1 MSKEEFRENFYL
13 GKEISPQG
21 DGEGEPLYLT
31 PKDLTTHAL
40 CLGMTGSGKTGLGI
54 ALIEEAALQGIPSI
68 VIDPKGDLG
77 NLMLTFK
84 ELTKE
89 AFLPWIDKAE
99 AERKGE
105 SAEKIA
111 LEIAKKWKEGL
122 SKWGES
128 ESDIKRLLEKVD
140 INIYTPASR
149 AGIPLSILS
158 SFKAPSDE
166 LLLDTT
172 LLRDRIL
179 SITSSL
185 LGLLG
190 IDADPIKSREHI
202 LISNII
208 EKLWLEKKDL
218 NLEELVEKVQ
228 NPPFN
233 KIGVLDID
241 TFFPQKERV
250 ALSININHLLASS
263 GFQAWMEGEP
273 LDIDSLL
280 YTCQGKGKISVLSI
294 AHLNDSERMF
304 FVTLLLTEL
313 ISWMRKRPGR
323 SNLSSLLYM
332 DEIFGFFPPVAN
344 PPSKLPM
351 ITLLKQA
358 RAFGL
363 GIILST
369 QNPSDVD
376 YKGAAN
382 CGTWFIGK
390 LQTERDRSKVL
401 EGLTAAS
408 NGELNSLELKEA
420 MAKTGSRVF
429 LLRSIY
435 KNKPI
440 LFETR
445 WTLSYL
451 KGPLA
456 LPEIKKLME
465 NKYTFKEVLPIKNE
479 ARVSAPSG
487 IESFYLN
494 TPAINNGKPYSARAL
509 ALGKLHFVDVKSKVD
524 LWQTVALAKE
534 PLDEGIDWGKAEDVF
549 EYMSSFEKNGLENAS
564 YNALPSLLST
574 NKGIESLNKS
584 FSDYLYQER
593 FLQIYYFPNL
603 KIYSRADE
611 KEDDFKE
618 RIKSLLKGDIEGK
631 KSKIVESY
639 QGKID
644 ALLEKISKQKAK
656 ASEQESEV
664 SRRKLDTWISV
675 GLALL
680 GSLFGSKKISK
691 GTLTS
696 AGTSF
701 KKAQKISKSEEAL
714 GYAEESLA
722 TLQERLEALQGE
734 KQKELDALFVERPK
748 SEIEIEK
755 ILVRPKKGDITAD
768 KIAILWA

>member
-1 MSKEEFRENFYL
+1 MSKEEFRESFYL
-13 GKEISPQG
+13 GKEISPKG

-89 AFLPWIDKAE
+89 AFLPWIDKDD

-105 SAEKIA
+105 STEKIA
-111 LEIAKKWKEGL
+111 FELSQKWKEGL
-122 SKWGES
+122 NKWGES

-166 LLLDTT
+166 LLLDPT

-179 SITSSL
+179 STTSSL

-190 IDADPIKSREHI
+190 MDADPIKSREHI

-218 NLEELVEKVQ
+218 NLSELVEKVQ

-273 LDIDSLL
+273 LDLTSLL
-280 YTCQGKGKISVLSI
+280 YTKEKKAKVSILSI
-294 AHLNDSERMF
+294 AHLSDSERMF
-304 FVTLLLTEL
+304 FVTLLLTEV
-313 ISWMRKRPGR
+313 IAWMRKQSGTT
-323 SNLSSLLYM
+323 NLSSLLYM

-351 ITLLKQA
+351 LTLLKQA

-363 GIILST
+363 GVILST

-408 NGELNSLELKEA
+408 NGDLNSNELKDA
-420 MAKTGSRVF
+420 MAKTGSRIF

-435 KNKPI
+435 KNKPV

-465 NKYTFKEVLPIKNE
+465 KKYTLKETLSTKNE
-479 ARVSAPSG
+479 SPVAFPTGV
-487 IESFYLN
+487 ESFYLN
-494 TPAINNGKPYSARAL
+494 TPLIKNGKPYSARAL
-509 ALGKLHFVDVKSKVD
+509 GFGKLHFVDLKSKID

-534 PLDEGIDWGKAEDVF
+534 PLDEVVDWSKGEEVYEF
-549 EYMSSFEKNGLENAS
+549 VNSFEKRGVENAS
-564 YNALPSLLST
+564 YNTLPNILST

-593 FLQIYYFPNL
+593 FLQIYYFSNL
-603 KIYSRADE
+603 KIYS
-611 KEDDFKE
+611 KENEGENEFKD
-618 RIKSLLKGDIEGK
+618 RIKTLLKGELDGK
-631 KSKIVESY
+631 KNKIEESY
-639 QGKID
+639 QGKIE

-656 ASEQESEV
+656 ASQQESEV

-691 GTLTS
+691 GTLSS

-701 KKAQKISKSEEAL
+701 KKAQKISKGEEAL

-722 TLQERLEALQGE
+722 TLQEKLEALQNE
-734 KQKELDALFVERPK
+734 KQKELDALFVEKPN

-755 ILVRPKKGDITAD
+755 ILVRPKKGDVTVD